1 MTMSDYRSSA
11 LYEAPLDPAD
21 QPLVSVITPV
31 YNGEEFLH
39 ECIESVLAQT
49 YVNWDYTIVDNC
61 SKDRTIEIARAY
73 AAKDPRIRLLE
84 NTEFLPII
92 QNHNR
97 AIRQISPQ
105 SKYCKV
111 VQADDWL
118 FPDCLMRMVAL
129 AESSPSIGLVGA
141 YGLDGVRVIWVGLPH
156 PIRVLPGMEAC
167 RRRLLGGPWVFGTPT
182 STLIRAEFVRK
193 WKNFYDEANLH
204 ADTTV
209 CFRVLQES
217 DFGFINQI
225 LTFSRTRPESNN
237 VFATRMNSFPLAW
250 LTDLIEYGPRCLS
263 DTEYRGRLQAQLDE
277 YYEFLAESA
286 LQLRERKFWDFHKDR
301 LRSLGIPLQPLRLFK
316 AVCISILK
324 RLSHPVLAA
333 RSVGHWWLRSGE
345 AGKSR

>member
-1 MTMSDYRSSA
+1 MIMSDYRASA
-11 LYEAPLDPAD
+11 LHEPPLDPKD

-61 SKDRTIEIARAY
+61 SKDRTLEIARAY
-73 AAKDPRIRLLE
+73 AAKDPRIRVLE

-97 AIRQISPQ
+97 AIRQISPH

-118 FPDCLMRMVAL
+118 FPDCLMRMIAL
-129 AESSPSIGLVGA
+129 AESNPSIGLVGA
-141 YGLDGVRVIWVGLPH
+141 YGLDGVRVIWVGLPY

-182 STLIRAEFVRK
+182 STLIRADFVRK
-193 WKNFYDEANLH
+193 WKSFYDEANLH
-204 ADTTV
+204 ADTTA

-225 LTFSRTRPESNN
+225 LTFSRTRAESNN

-263 DTEYRGRLQAQLDE
+263 DTEYRDRLQAQLDE

-301 LRSLGIPLQPLRLFK
+301 LRSLGIPLQRLRLFK
-316 AVCISILK
+316 AVCIAILK
-324 RLSHPVLAA
+324 RLSHPILAA

-345 AGKSR
+345 ASKSR